1 MNNEPRDATSGT
13 RWGKLLM
20 RKQYYFRH
28 SERGLLAWDV
38 DRLIT
43 HSRHFHRAHIS
54 VTAIRE
60 LDQSFASEFDHP
72 PTWRDA
78 INDVRLIEAADLS
91 YPIILSADGS
101 VMDGMH
107 RVAKAV
113 LSGQATIDAV
123 QFDVDPEP
131 DYVGVSPDKLPY
143 DEASSSYRKN
153 KSATLRLPM
162 CL

>member
-1 MNNEPRDATSGT
+1 MSLTATGSGT
-13 RWGKLLM
+13 RSGNLAM
-20 RKQYYFRH
+20 RKQYYFRR

-43 HSRHFHRAHIS
+43 LTKHLNRRHIS
-54 VTAIRE
+54 VSVIRE
-60 LDQSFASEFDHP
+60 LDLPFASEVDHA
-72 PTWRDA
+72 PTWRDV
-78 INDVRLIEAADLS
+78 IDDVALIEPADGS

-113 LSGQATIDAV
+113 LSGQATIEAV

-131 DYVGVSPDKLPY
+131 DYVGVSPDELPY
-143 DEASSSYRKN
+143 EEASSSYQKN
-153 KSATLRLPM
+153 KPATLRLPM